1 MQKNTNLAYQ
11 ANTAPRQQ
19 PVNQPSIG
27 QVAKTAALPKRQIV
41 KVAICML
48 YVVGL
53 CILLIVAKV
62 QLTNANHK
70 LQDAKA
76 TYVEVQS
83 EQTRLNT
90 ELSGLVSLKSVEERA
105 KELGLSEVKQ
115 SQIDYVVVSH
125 DNKVEVADEENSL
138 GDKLTN
144 WYYQIKEYIFG

>member
-1 MQKNTNLAYQ
+1 M
-11 ANTAPRQQ
+11 
-19 PVNQPSIG
+19 
-27 QVAKTAALPKRQIV
+27 
-41 KVAICML
+41 
-48 YVVGL
+48 
-53 CILLIVAKV
+53 LIVAKV

>member
-1 MQKNTNLAYQ
+1 MQKNTNLAYT
-11 ANTAPRQQ
+11 ANPSPQKQ
-19 PVNQPSIG
+19 PVKQPSIG
-27 QVAKTAALPKRQIV
+27 QVSKTAVLPKRQVV
-41 KVAICML
+41 KVALCML

-62 QLTNANHK
+62 QLTDANHK
-70 LQDAKA
+70 LQEAKD

-90 ELSGLVSLKSVEERA
+90 ELNSRVSLNAVEERA
-105 KELGLSEVKQ
+105 TQLGLSEVKQ

-125 DNKVEVADEENSL
+125 DNQVEVADEAASI
-138 GDKLTN
+138 GDQLIN